1 MLGSKMAQGSQSHG
15 HVESYME
22 QYAAMGVDV
31 TEDARQHSRQLVEQS
46 MHGRMDEA
54 SSEACSLIAPAASRQ
69 PAPRVE

>member
-1 MLGSKMAQGSQSHG
+1 
-15 HVESYME
+15 ME

>member
-1 MLGSKMAQGSQSHG
+1 MMRLSRRATLTLSL
-15 HVESYME
+15 VALL
-22 QYAAMGVDV
+22 AALGVDV